1 MFQSSLCT
9 VSFLWVN
16 SAASFVNLDS
26 PVNYLQFG
34 LFVILIMFVTA
45 KCTNVIQRFKFRMG
59 VSNMAMSFLSGGS
72 SGKTEQRASAMRSKR
87 QQTFTR
93 NSWPVYALMMATCLI
108 WFTQTRTNNSKG
120 NQSRTYELAAFT
132 GGNTTKEATITFADE
147 KKPEQYFNQSPKG
160 KPKSSSLA
168 SAPNQPQTESN
179 EQAKPL
185 LTSGPEFVPVLTDT
199 KSETTT
205 LQEQQTYTVQ
215 VSVGSVEKYVLA
227 RAKQVAGLLS
237 KHRVYMYPDQATG
250 KIKILLGTF
259 TDKAAAEEI
268 LLRYQS
274 LSGERRGFVTGL
286 PVAESDLYIVPG

>member
-34 LFVILIMFVTA
+34 LFIIALIVVTA
-45 KCTNVIQRFKFRMG
+45 TVTNAFQRFRFQVG
-59 VSNMAMSFLSGGS
+59 LYNMLVNLLSGGT
-72 SGKTEQRASAMRSKR
+72 SGRTEQRAPTMGSKR
-87 QQTFTR
+87 SQTFTR
-93 NSWPVYALMMATCLI
+93 NNWKLYALMMAAGFI
-108 WFTQTRTNNSKG
+108 WFTQARTSNNKG
-120 NQSRTYELAAFT
+120 NQTRTYELAAFT

-147 KKPEQYFNQSPKG
+147 KQPEQYFNQSPKG

-185 LTSGPEFVPVLTDT
+185 LTSASEFVPVLTDT

-259 TDKAAAEEI
+259 TDRAAAEEI